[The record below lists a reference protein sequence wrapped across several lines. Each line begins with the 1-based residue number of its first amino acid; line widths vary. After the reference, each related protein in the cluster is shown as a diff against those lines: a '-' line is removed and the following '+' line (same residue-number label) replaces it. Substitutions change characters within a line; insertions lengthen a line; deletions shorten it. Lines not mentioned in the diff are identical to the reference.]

1 MQRQDVESVLCA
13 SSIKLDA
20 MLTLVGSCLG
30 GHKISNKC
38 TLGDTPLLSG
48 NFVTHL
54 DDFGLENYGA
64 IVGTFIHEANLITN
78 ASFSEVKA
86 TADSNIELQ

>member
-20 MLTLVGSCLG
+20 MLTL
-30 GHKISNKC
+30 NKC

-86 TADSNIELQ
+86 TADNNIELQ